1 MVSAAPESDVPRSP
15 AERNRKE
22 TSQTWSQVY
31 PRCNDDDDDVMDR
44 CKLRNLGGSEKAD
57 GLQVLHGVSALRVD
71 PLKQVDLLLQDLRLG
86 VDHTHD
92 AGLSHTH
99 THYTSYLCCV
109 ALYLQAFDYFLKH
122 YTTFIALFYLLF

>member
-31 PRCNDDDDDVMDR
+31 PRCDDDDDDVMDR

-99 THYTSYLCCV
+99 THITLVIYAVWL
-109 ALYLQAFDYFLKH
+109 
-122 YTTFIALFYLLF
+122 FIYRLLTIF